1 MSHDVCSNCGA
12 PRYRGARFCNICGL
26 AFPAEEPTPPP
37 QAKMV
42 CPNGCAVDEPDA
54 AFCVLC
60 GAKLVPAAT
69 PEPPADKPKVTC
81 PNGCEVSDPD
91 ALFCDI
97 CGALLIRQEKEAEPA
112 PVSEPAALVAATPAV
127 MPIAEIP
134 SPFRYIPLAQ
144 AVANEPVTSQE
155 EETFGEETILT
166 RPAPVQDSEVQ
177 EEAPEEVPEEE
188 SEKVTE
194 EVPEET
200 PERVAEIVPEETPEK
215 PLPEPVPESTKT
227 SPARAPR
234 TARPAVAMRALTDDD
249 MKK

>member
-60 GAKLVPAAT
+60 GAKLVPAAAPET
-69 PEPPADKPKVTC
+69 PAEKPKVTC

-97 CGALLIRQEKEAEPA
+97 CGALLIRQGKEAEPA
-112 PVSEPAALVAATPAV
+112 PIPEPKASVAEAPAV
-127 MPIAEIP
+127 VPIAEIP

-144 AVANEPVTSQE
+144 AVAENESEALQE
-155 EETFGEETILT
+155 KESFGEETILT
-166 RPAPVQDSEVQ
+166 RPAPIQNSEVQ
-177 EEAPEEVPEEE
+177 EEAPEEVPEIVPEVENEE
-188 SEKVTE
+188 VQE
-194 EVPEET
+194 ETPDVVPEEIT
-200 PERVAEIVPEETPEK
+200 EK
-215 PLPEPVPESTKT
+215 PLPEPAPETT
-227 SPARAPR
+227 ETPPARAPR